1 MNIINFKKILIKKS
15 FPKGLKKGIA
25 FKSNRIAL
33 ITRFNLIFGIL
44 LISIFGIIFSNL
56 DIPTVDA
63 KKFSKI
69 KSKNS
74 KSDFKKSNSKI
85 SKSDF
90 KKSKSKISKSDFK
103 KYDNNIKK
111 DKKFKPSSISQGSS
125 LTSFKPVN
133 IKNLDNDK
141 VRNLV
146 DKEKLDK
153 FPEISELPHFP
164 ECGKQGT
171 CIDRGGINIEDGIN
185 IDIDNVDVDWDDIDW
200 DDIDWDDIDVD
211 IDDDIDVDIDD
222 EDVDIVVREDDDDDD
237 DDENNTYIY
246 NYGYPEETYQESNV
260 NEYDENYIQQDTSPE
275 QSYVTTEVQRIV
287 NEGSFN
293 IHLVE
298 SGNPLSP
305 VDNTGYVLLGAN
317 QGTNNEL
324 EISNGSNGQ
333 LIILTG
339 ADDTRSVKIS
349 SMGNIK
355 LELNEVILG
364 KNDALIL
371 AYLDESTSWV
381 QIASKIV

>member
-1 MNIINFKKILIKKS
+1 M
-15 FPKGLKKGIA
+15 
-25 FKSNRIAL
+25 
-33 ITRFNLIFGIL
+33 
-44 LISIFGIIFSNL
+44 LISVFGIIFSNL
-56 DIPTVDA
+56 DISTVDA

-74 KSDFKKSNSKI
+74 KSDFKKSKSKI

-90 KKSKSKISKSDFK
+90 KKSNSKISKSDFK

-125 LTSFKPVN
+125 LTSFKPIN
-133 IKNLDNDK
+133 IKNLDKDK
-141 VRNLV
+141 RKNLV

-153 FPEISELPHFP
+153 FPGISQLPHFP

-171 CIDRGGINIEDGIN
+171 CIDGGGINIEDGIN
-185 IDIDNVDVDWDDIDW
+185 IDIENVDIDW

-222 EDVDIVVREDDDDDD
+222 EDVDIVVRDDDDDDDD

-246 NYGYPEETYQESNV
+246 NYGYPEETYQESYV
-260 NEYDENYIQQDTSPE
+260 NEYDENYIQQDTE

-287 NEGSFN
+287 NEGSFK

-324 EISNGSNGQ
+324 EISNGTNGQ

>member
-1 MNIINFKKILIKKS
+1 M
-15 FPKGLKKGIA
+15 
-25 FKSNRIAL
+25 
-33 ITRFNLIFGIL
+33 

-74 KSDFKKSNSKI
+74 KSDFKKSKSKI

-111 DKKFKPSSISQGSS
+111 DKKFKPSSISQGSF
-125 LTSFKPVN
+125 LTSFESEN
-133 IKNLDNDK
+133 IKNLNKDK
-141 VRNLV
+141 LQNLENK
-146 DKEKLDK
+146 DKFDK
-153 FPEISELPHFP
+153 FPGISQLSHFP

-171 CIDRGGINIEDGIN
+171 CIDGGGINIEDGIK
-185 IDIDNVDVDWDDIDW
+185 IDVDNVNVDWDDIDW

-222 EDVDIVVREDDDDDD
+222 EDIDIVVRDDDED

-246 NYGYPEETYQESNV
+246 NYGYPEETYQEPYV
-260 NEYDENYIQQDTSPE
+260 NAYDENYIQQDTSPE
-275 QSYVTTEVQRIV
+275 QSYVTSEVQRIV
-287 NEGSFN
+287 NEGSFK

-298 SGNPLSP
+298 SGKPLTP

-333 LIILTG
+333 IIILTG
-339 ADDTRSVKIS
+339 ADDTRAVKIS

-371 AYLDESTSWV
+371 AYSMNQLHGFR
-381 QIASKIV
+381 

>member
-1 MNIINFKKILIKKS
+1 MTFT
-15 FPKGLKKGIA
+15 
-25 FKSNRIAL
+25 SNRIAL
-33 ITRFNLIFGIL
+33 ITKFNFIFGIL

-56 DIPTVDA
+56 DIPPVDA

-69 KSKNS
+69 KSKN
-74 KSDFKKSNSKI
+74 N
-85 SKSDF
+85 KSDF

-125 LTSFKPVN
+125 LTSFKPIN
-133 IKNLDNDK
+133 IKNLDKDK
-141 VRNLV
+141 LRNLGDR
-146 DKEKLDK
+146 DKLRNLGDRDKLDK
-153 FPEISELPHFP
+153 FPGISQLPHFP

-185 IDIDNVDVDWDDIDW
+185 IDVDNVDVDWDDIQW
-200 DDIDWDDIDVD
+200 DDIDWDNIDVD

-222 EDVDIVVREDDDDDD
+222 EDVDIVVRDDDDDY

-246 NYGYPEETYQESNV
+246 NYGYPDDTYQESYV

-275 QSYVTTEVQRIV
+275 QSYVTSEVQRIV
-287 NEGSFN
+287 NEGSFK

-324 EISNGSNGQ
+324 EISNGLNGQ

-371 AYLDESTSWV
+371 GYLDESTSWV

>member
-1 MNIINFKKILIKKS
+1 
-15 FPKGLKKGIA
+15 
-25 FKSNRIAL
+25 
-33 ITRFNLIFGIL
+33 L

-74 KSDFKKSNSKI
+74 KSDFKKSKSKI

-111 DKKFKPSSISQGSS
+111 DKKFKPSSISQGSF
-125 LTSFKPVN
+125 LTSFESEN
-133 IKNLDNDK
+133 IKNLNKDK
-141 VRNLV
+141 LQNLGNK
-146 DKEKLDK
+146 DKFDK
-153 FPEISELPHFP
+153 FPGISQLSHFP
-164 ECGKQGT
+164 ECGKQGA
-171 CIDRGGINIEDGIN
+171 CIDGGGINIEDGIK
-185 IDIDNVDVDWDDIDW
+185 IDVDNVNVDWDDIDW

-222 EDVDIVVREDDDDDD
+222 EDIDIVVRDDDED

-246 NYGYPEETYQESNV
+246 NYRYPEETYQEPYV
-260 NEYDENYIQQDTSPE
+260 NAYDENYIQQDTSPE
-275 QSYVTTEVQRIV
+275 QSYVTSEVQRIV
-287 NEGSFN
+287 NEGSFK

-298 SGNPLSP
+298 SGNPLTP

-333 LIILTG
+333 IIILTG
-339 ADDTRSVKIS
+339 ADDTRAVKIS

-371 AYLDESTSWV
+371 AYLDESTSWI

>member
-1 MNIINFKKILIKKS
+1 M
-15 FPKGLKKGIA
+15 
-25 FKSNRIAL
+25 
-33 ITRFNLIFGIL
+33 

-90 KKSKSKISKSDFK
+90 KKSNSKISKSDFK

-133 IKNLDNDK
+133 IKNLDKYESRD
-141 VRNLV
+141 LV
-146 DKEKLDK
+146 DKDKLDK
-153 FPEISELPHFP
+153 FPGISQLPHFS

-171 CIDRGGINIEDGIN
+171 CIDGGGINIEDGIN

-200 DDIDWDDIDVD
+200 DDID
-211 IDDDIDVDIDD
+211 VDIDD
-222 EDVDIVVREDDDDDD
+222 EDVDIVVREDDDDSDDGD

-246 NYGYPEETYQESNV
+246 NYGYPEETYQESYV

-275 QSYVTTEVQRIV
+275 QSYVTSEVQRIV
-287 NEGSFN
+287 NEGSFK

-324 EISNGSNGQ
+324 EISHGSNGQ

-349 SMGNIK
+349 SMENIK

-364 KNDALIL
+364 KNDVLIL

>member
-1 MNIINFKKILIKKS
+1 M
-15 FPKGLKKGIA
+15 
-25 FKSNRIAL
+25 
-33 ITRFNLIFGIL
+33 

-74 KSDFKKSNSKI
+74 KSDFKKS
-85 SKSDF
+85 
-90 KKSKSKISKSDFK
+90 KSKISKSDFK
-103 KYDNNIKK
+103 KYDNIKR

-125 LTSFKPVN
+125 VTSFEPIN
-133 IKNLDNDK
+133 IKNLDKDK
-141 VRNLV
+141 LGNLV
-146 DKEKLDK
+146 DEGKLYQ
-153 FPEISELPHFP
+153 FPEISQLPHFP

-171 CIDRGGINIEDGIN
+171 CIDGGETNIEDGIN
-185 IDIDNVDVDWDDIDW
+185 IDIDNVDVDWDN
-200 DDIDWDDIDVD
+200 IDVD

-237 DDENNTYIY
+237 DDEENNTYIY
-246 NYGYPEETYQESNV
+246 NYGYPDDTYQESYV

-275 QSYVTTEVQRIV
+275 QSYVTSEVQRIV
-287 NEGSFN
+287 NEGSFK

-333 LIILTG
+333 IIILTG

-355 LELNEVILG
+355 LERNEVILG
-364 KNDALIL
+364 KNDVLIL
-371 AYLDESTSWV
+371 GYLDESTSWV

>member
-1 MNIINFKKILIKKS
+1 M
-15 FPKGLKKGIA
+15 
-25 FKSNRIAL
+25 
-33 ITRFNLIFGIL
+33 
-44 LISIFGIIFSNL
+44 LISVFGIIFSNL
-56 DIPTVDA
+56 DISTVDA

-69 KSKNS
+69 KSKN
-74 KSDFKKSNSKI
+74 
-85 SKSDF
+85 
-90 KKSKSKISKSDFK
+90 SKSDFK

-125 LTSFKPVN
+125 LTSFKPIN
-133 IKNLDNDK
+133 IKNLDKDK
-141 VRNLV
+141 RKNLV

-153 FPEISELPHFP
+153 FPGISQLPHFP

-171 CIDRGGINIEDGIN
+171 CIDGGGINIEDGIN
-185 IDIDNVDVDWDDIDW
+185 IDIENVDIDW

-211 IDDDIDVDIDD
+211 IDD
-222 EDVDIVVREDDDDDD
+222 EDVDIVVRDDDDDNDD

-246 NYGYPEETYQESNV
+246 NYGYPEETYQESYV
-260 NEYDENYIQQDTSPE
+260 NEYDENYIQQDTE

-287 NEGSFN
+287 NEGSFK

-333 LIILTG
+333 IIILTG
-339 ADDTRSVKIS
+339 ADDTRAVKIS

>member
-1 MNIINFKKILIKKS
+1 M
-15 FPKGLKKGIA
+15 
-25 FKSNRIAL
+25 
-33 ITRFNLIFGIL
+33 

-90 KKSKSKISKSDFK
+90 KKSNSKISKSDFK

-133 IKNLDNDK
+133 IKNLDKYESRD
-141 VRNLV
+141 LV

-153 FPEISELPHFP
+153 FPEISQLPHFP

-171 CIDRGGINIEDGIN
+171 CIDGGGINIEDGIN
-185 IDIDNVDVDWDDIDW
+185 IDIDNVDVDW

-222 EDVDIVVREDDDDDD
+222 EDVDIVVREDDDDSDDGD

-246 NYGYPEETYQESNV
+246 NYGYPEETYQESNG
-260 NEYDENYIQQDTSPE
+260 NEFDENYIQQDTSPE
-275 QSYVTTEVQRIV
+275 QSYVTSEVQRIV
-287 NEGSFN
+287 NEGSFK

>member
-1 MNIINFKKILIKKS
+1 M
-15 FPKGLKKGIA
+15 
-25 FKSNRIAL
+25 
-33 ITRFNLIFGIL
+33 

-74 KSDFKKSNSKI
+74 KSDFKKSKSKI

-103 KYDNNIKK
+103 KYDNIKR

-125 LTSFKPVN
+125 VTSFEPIN
-133 IKNLDNDK
+133 IKNLDKDK
-141 VRNLV
+141 LGNLV
-146 DKEKLDK
+146 DEGKLYQ
-153 FPEISELPHFP
+153 FPEISQLPHFP

-171 CIDRGGINIEDGIN
+171 CIDGGETNIEDGIN
-185 IDIDNVDVDWDDIDW
+185 IDIDNVDVDWDN
-200 DDIDWDDIDVD
+200 IDVD

-222 EDVDIVVREDDDDDD
+222 EDVDIVVRGEDDDDDD

-246 NYGYPEETYQESNV
+246 NYGYPDDTYQESYV

-275 QSYVTTEVQRIV
+275 QSYVTSEVQRIV
-287 NEGSFN
+287 NEGSFK

-333 LIILTG
+333 IIILTG

-355 LELNEVILG
+355 LERNEVILG
-364 KNDALIL
+364 KNDVLIL
-371 AYLDESTSWV
+371 GYLDESTSWV

>member
-1 MNIINFKKILIKKS
+1 M
-15 FPKGLKKGIA
+15 
-25 FKSNRIAL
+25 
-33 ITRFNLIFGIL
+33 

-74 KSDFKKSNSKI
+74 KSDFKKSKSKI

-103 KYDNNIKK
+103 KYDNIKR

-125 LTSFKPVN
+125 VTSFEPIN
-133 IKNLDNDK
+133 IKNLDKDK
-141 VRNLV
+141 LGNLV
-146 DKEKLDK
+146 DEGKLYQ
-153 FPEISELPHFP
+153 FPEISQLPHFP

-171 CIDRGGINIEDGIN
+171 CIDGGETNIEDGIN
-185 IDIDNVDVDWDDIDW
+185 IDIDNVDVDWDN
-200 DDIDWDDIDVD
+200 IDVD

-237 DDENNTYIY
+237 DDEENNTYIY
-246 NYGYPEETYQESNV
+246 NYGYPDDTYQESYV

-275 QSYVTTEVQRIV
+275 QSYVTSEVQRIV
-287 NEGSFN
+287 NEGSFK

-333 LIILTG
+333 IIILTG

-355 LELNEVILG
+355 LERNEVILG
-364 KNDALIL
+364 KNDVLIL
-371 AYLDESTSWV
+371 GYLDESTSWV

>member
-1 MNIINFKKILIKKS
+1 M
-15 FPKGLKKGIA
+15 
-25 FKSNRIAL
+25 
-33 ITRFNLIFGIL
+33 
-44 LISIFGIIFSNL
+44 LISVFGIIFSNL
-56 DIPTVDA
+56 DISTVDA

-74 KSDFKKSNSKI
+74 KSDFKKSKSKI

-125 LTSFKPVN
+125 LTSFKPIN
-133 IKNLDNDK
+133 IKNLDKDK
-141 VRNLV
+141 RKNLV

-153 FPEISELPHFP
+153 FPGISQLPHFP

-171 CIDRGGINIEDGIN
+171 CIDGGGINIEDGIN
-185 IDIDNVDVDWDDIDW
+185 IDIENVDIDW

-222 EDVDIVVREDDDDDD
+222 EDVDIVVRDDDDDDDDD

-246 NYGYPEETYQESNV
+246 NYGYPEETYQESYV
-260 NEYDENYIQQDTSPE
+260 NEYDENYIQQDTE

-287 NEGSFN
+287 NEGSFK

-324 EISNGSNGQ
+324 EISNGTNGQ

>member
-1 MNIINFKKILIKKS
+1 M
-15 FPKGLKKGIA
+15 
-25 FKSNRIAL
+25 
-33 ITRFNLIFGIL
+33 

-74 KSDFKKSNSKI
+74 KSDFKKSKSKI

-103 KYDNNIKK
+103 KYDNIKR

-125 LTSFKPVN
+125 VTSFEPIN
-133 IKNLDNDK
+133 IKNLDKDK
-141 VRNLV
+141 LGNLV
-146 DKEKLDK
+146 DEGKLYQ
-153 FPEISELPHFP
+153 FPEISQLPHFP

-171 CIDRGGINIEDGIN
+171 CIDGGETNIEDGIN
-185 IDIDNVDVDWDDIDW
+185 IDIDNVDVDWDN
-200 DDIDWDDIDVD
+200 IDVD

-237 DDENNTYIY
+237 DDEENNTYIY
-246 NYGYPEETYQESNV
+246 NYGYPDDTYQESYV

-275 QSYVTTEVQRIV
+275 QSYVTSEVQRIV
-287 NEGSFN
+287 NEGSFK

-333 LIILTG
+333 IIILTG

-355 LELNEVILG
+355 LERNEVILD
-364 KNDALIL
+364 KNDVLIL
-371 AYLDESTSWV
+371 GYLDESTSWV

>member
-1 MNIINFKKILIKKS
+1 
-15 FPKGLKKGIA
+15 
-25 FKSNRIAL
+25 
-33 ITRFNLIFGIL
+33 L

-56 DIPTVDA
+56 DIPSVDA

-74 KSDFKKSNSKI
+74 KSDFKKSNSKT

-90 KKSKSKISKSDFK
+90 KKSNSKTSKSDFK

-133 IKNLDNDK
+133 IKNLDKYESRD
-141 VRNLV
+141 LV

-171 CIDRGGINIEDGIN
+171 CIDGGGINIEDGIN
-185 IDIDNVDVDWDDIDW
+185 IDIDDVDVDWDDIDW
-200 DDIDWDDIDVD
+200 DD

-222 EDVDIVVREDDDDDD
+222 EDVDIVVREDDDDSDDGD

-260 NEYDENYIQQDTSPE
+260 NEFNKNYIQQDTRPE
-275 QSYVTTEVQRIV
+275 HSYVTSEVQRIV

>member
-1 MNIINFKKILIKKS
+1 M
-15 FPKGLKKGIA
+15 
-25 FKSNRIAL
+25 
-33 ITRFNLIFGIL
+33 
-44 LISIFGIIFSNL
+44 
-56 DIPTVDA
+56 
-63 KKFSKI
+63 
-69 KSKNS
+69 
-74 KSDFKKSNSKI
+74 
-85 SKSDF
+85 
-90 KKSKSKISKSDFK
+90 
-103 KYDNNIKK
+103 
-111 DKKFKPSSISQGSS
+111 
-125 LTSFKPVN
+125 
-133 IKNLDNDK
+133 
-141 VRNLV
+141 

-153 FPEISELPHFP
+153 FPGISQLPHFP

-171 CIDRGGINIEDGIN
+171 CIDGGGINIEDGIN
-185 IDIDNVDVDWDDIDW
+185 IDIENVDIDW

-222 EDVDIVVREDDDDDD
+222 EDVDIVVRDDDDDNDD

-246 NYGYPEETYQESNV
+246 NYGYPEETYQESYV
-260 NEYDENYIQQDTSPE
+260 NEYDENYIQQDTE

-287 NEGSFN
+287 NEGSFK

-324 EISNGSNGQ
+324 EISNGTNGQ

-371 AYLDESTSWV
+371 GTSMN
-381 QIASKIV
+381 QLHGFR

>member
-1 MNIINFKKILIKKS
+1 M
-15 FPKGLKKGIA
+15 
-25 FKSNRIAL
+25 
-33 ITRFNLIFGIL
+33 

-74 KSDFKKSNSKI
+74 KSDFKKSKSKI

-111 DKKFKPSSISQGSS
+111 DKKFKPSSISQGSF
-125 LTSFKPVN
+125 LTSFESEN
-133 IKNLDNDK
+133 IKNLNKDK
-141 VRNLV
+141 LQNLGNK
-146 DKEKLDK
+146 DKFDK
-153 FPEISELPHFP
+153 FPEISQLSHFP

-171 CIDRGGINIEDGIN
+171 CIDGGGINIEDGIK
-185 IDIDNVDVDWDDIDW
+185 IDVDNVNVDWDEIDW
-200 DDIDWDDIDVD
+200 DEIDWDDIDVD

-222 EDVDIVVREDDDDDD
+222 EDIDIVVRDDDED

-246 NYGYPEETYQESNV
+246 NYGYPEETYQEPYV
-260 NEYDENYIQQDTSPE
+260 NAYDENYIQQDTSPE
-275 QSYVTTEVQRIV
+275 QSYVTSEVQRIV
-287 NEGSFN
+287 NEGSFK

-298 SGNPLSP
+298 SGNPLTP

-333 LIILTG
+333 IIILTG
-339 ADDTRSVKIS
+339 ADDTRAVKIS

>member
-1 MNIINFKKILIKKS
+1 M
-15 FPKGLKKGIA
+15 
-25 FKSNRIAL
+25 
-33 ITRFNLIFGIL
+33 

-90 KKSKSKISKSDFK
+90 KKSNSKISKSDFK

-133 IKNLDNDK
+133 IKNLDKYESRD
-141 VRNLV
+141 LV
-146 DKEKLDK
+146 NKEKLDK

-185 IDIDNVDVDWDDIDW
+185 IDIDDVDVDWDDIDW

-222 EDVDIVVREDDDDDD
+222 EDVDIVVREDDDDDSDDGD

-246 NYGYPEETYQESNV
+246 NYGYPEETYQESNG
-260 NEYDENYIQQDTSPE
+260 NEFDENYIQQDTSPE
-275 QSYVTTEVQRIV
+275 HSYVTSEVQRIV
-287 NEGSFN
+287 NEGSFK

-339 ADDTRSVKIS
+339 ADDTRFCKD
-349 SMGNIK
+349 IK
-355 LELNEVILG
+355 YG
-364 KNDALIL
+364 KYKTRA
-371 AYLDESTSWV
+371 
-381 QIASKIV
+381 K

>member
-1 MNIINFKKILIKKS
+1 M
-15 FPKGLKKGIA
+15 
-25 FKSNRIAL
+25 
-33 ITRFNLIFGIL
+33 
-44 LISIFGIIFSNL
+44 LISVFGIIFSNL
-56 DIPTVDA
+56 DISTVDA

-69 KSKNS
+69 KSNNS
-74 KSDFKKSNSKI
+74 KSDFKKSKSKI

-90 KKSKSKISKSDFK
+90 KKSNSKISKSDFK

-125 LTSFKPVN
+125 LTSFKPIN
-133 IKNLDNDK
+133 IKNLNKDK
-141 VRNLV
+141 RKNLV

-153 FPEISELPHFP
+153 FPGISQLPHFP

-171 CIDRGGINIEDGIN
+171 CIDGGGINIEDGIN
-185 IDIDNVDVDWDDIDW
+185 IDIENV
-200 DDIDWDDIDVD
+200 DIDWDDIDVD

-222 EDVDIVVREDDDDDD
+222 EDVDIVVRDDDDDNDD

-246 NYGYPEETYQESNV
+246 NYGYPEETYQESYV
-260 NEYDENYIQQDTSPE
+260 NEYDENYIQQDTE

-287 NEGSFN
+287 NEGSFK

-324 EISNGSNGQ
+324 EISNGTNGQ

>member
-1 MNIINFKKILIKKS
+1 MT
-15 FPKGLKKGIA
+15 
-25 FKSNRIAL
+25 FKSNRRAL
-33 ITRFNLIFGIL
+33 ITKFNFTFGIL

-74 KSDFKKSNSKI
+74 KSDFKKSKNKI

-90 KKSKSKISKSDFK
+90 KKSKNKISKSDFK
-103 KYDNNIKK
+103 KYDNKIKK
-111 DKKFKPSSISQGSS
+111 DKKFKPSSISEGSS

-133 IKNLDNDK
+133 IKNL
-141 VRNLV
+141 V
-146 DKEKLDK
+146 DKDKLDK
-153 FPEISELPHFP
+153 FPRISQLPHFP

-171 CIDRGGINIEDGIN
+171 CIDGGGINIEDEIN
-185 IDIDNVDVDWDDIDW
+185 IDVDNVDVDWNDVDW
-200 DDIDWDDIDVD
+200 DNIDVD
-211 IDDDIDVDIDD
+211 IDDDIDIDIDD
-222 EDVDIVVREDDDDDD
+222 EDVDIVVRDEDDDDDDDDYD

-246 NYGYPEETYQESNV
+246 NYGYPEETYQESYV
-260 NEYDENYIQQDTSPE
+260 NEYDENYIPQETSSE
-275 QSYVTTEVQRIV
+275 QSYVTSEIQRIV
-287 NEGSFN
+287 NEGSFQ
-293 IHLVE
+293 IQLVE

-333 LIILTG
+333 IIILTG
-339 ADDTRSVKIS
+339 ADDTRPVKIS
-349 SMGNIK
+349 STENIK
-355 LELNEVILG
+355 LELDEVILG

>member
-1 MNIINFKKILIKKS
+1 M
-15 FPKGLKKGIA
+15 
-25 FKSNRIAL
+25 
-33 ITRFNLIFGIL
+33 
-44 LISIFGIIFSNL
+44 
-56 DIPTVDA
+56 D
-63 KKFSKI
+63 
-69 KSKNS
+69 
-74 KSDFKKSNSKI
+74 
-85 SKSDF
+85 
-90 KKSKSKISKSDFK
+90 
-103 KYDNNIKK
+103 K
-111 DKKFKPSSISQGSS
+111 D
-125 LTSFKPVN
+125 
-133 IKNLDNDK
+133 
-141 VRNLV
+141 
-146 DKEKLDK
+146 KLDK
-153 FPEISELPHFP
+153 FPEISQLPHFP

-171 CIDRGGINIEDGIN
+171 CIDGGGINIEDGIN
-185 IDIDNVDVDWDDIDW
+185 IDVDNVDVDWDDIQWDDVDW
-200 DDIDWDDIDVD
+200 DNIDVD

-222 EDVDIVVREDDDDDD
+222 EDVDIVVRDDDDDDDD

-246 NYGYPEETYQESNV
+246 NYGYPEETYQESYV

-275 QSYVTTEVQRIV
+275 QSYVTSEVQRIV
-287 NEGSFN
+287 NEGSFK

-333 LIILTG
+333 IIILTG
-339 ADDTRSVKIS
+339 ADDTRPVKIS
-349 SMGNIK
+349 STENIK

>member
-1 MNIINFKKILIKKS
+1 MT
-15 FPKGLKKGIA
+15 

-33 ITRFNLIFGIL
+33 ITKFNFIFGIL

-56 DIPTVDA
+56 DIPTADA

-74 KSDFKKSNSKI
+74 KSDFKKSQSKI

-90 KKSKSKISKSDFK
+90 KKSQSKISKSDFK
-103 KYDNNIKK
+103 KYDNKIKK
-111 DKKFKPSSISQGSS
+111 DKKFKPSSFSQGSS
-125 LTSFKPVN
+125 LTSFNSEN

-146 DKEKLDK
+146 DRDKLDK
-153 FPEISELPHFP
+153 FPEISQLSHFP

-171 CIDRGGINIEDGIN
+171 CIDGGEINIEDGIN
-185 IDIDNVDVDWDDIDW
+185 IDVDNVDVDWDDIQWNDIGW
-200 DDIDWDDIDVD
+200 DNIDVD
-211 IDDDIDVDIDD
+211 VDDDIDVDVDD
-222 EDVDIVVREDDDDDD
+222 EDIDIVVRDDDDYDDDDDD
-237 DDENNTYIY
+237 DDDDNDDENNTYIY
-246 NYGYPEETYQESNV
+246 NYGYPEETSQELYV
-260 NEYDENYIQQDTSPE
+260 NEYDENYIQQETSPE
-275 QSYVTTEVQRIV
+275 QSYVTSEVQRIV

-293 IHLVE
+293 IHLVD
-298 SGNPLSP
+298 SKNPLSP
-305 VDNTGYVLLGAN
+305 VDNRGYVLLGAN

-324 EISNGSNGQ
+324 EISKGSNGQ
-333 LIILTG
+333 IIILTG
-339 ADDTRSVKIS
+339 ADDTRPVKIS

-355 LELNEVILG
+355 LEPNEIILG

-371 AYLDESTSWV
+371 GYLDESTSWV